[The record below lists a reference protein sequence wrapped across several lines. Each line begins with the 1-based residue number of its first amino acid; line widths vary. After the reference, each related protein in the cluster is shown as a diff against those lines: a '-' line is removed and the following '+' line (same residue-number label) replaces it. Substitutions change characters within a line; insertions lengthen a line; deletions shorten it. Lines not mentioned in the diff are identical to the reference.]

1 MRSLCPVKI
10 SLKKS
15 RRNKDFLR
23 ESKAKR
29 IHYEQTCNTKIVKRG
44 SLGSRNMV
52 TDRKWDLHKEI

>member
-52 TDRKWDLHKEI
+52 TDRKP